1 MMLEIRESVETDVEI
16 IAPVVLDAFTEEP
29 IVEQLVKDLLAD
41 STAAPLLSLLAYH
54 EERAVGHVL
63 FSAARIDGNDGV
75 KASILAPLSVI
86 PPMQG
91 QRIGT
96 QLCEYGLELLAADGT
111 ELVFVLGYPEYYRR
125 FGFIT
130 AGREG
135 FAPPYPIEEK
145 NADGWMVKALVD
157 GRLGSVKG
165 TVRCAAA
172 MAKEEYWR
180 E

>member
-1 MMLEIRESVETDVEI
+1 MLEIRKTTETDLEI
-16 IAPVVLDAFTEEP
+16 IASVVLDAFSEEP
-29 IVEQLVKDLLAD
+29 IVVELVRDLLAD
-41 STAAPLLSLLAYH
+41 STASPLLSLLAYR
-54 EERAVGHVL
+54 EERAVGHIL
-63 FSAARIDGNDGV
+63 FSAARIEGHDGV
-75 KASILAPLSVI
+75 KASILAPLSVV
-86 PPMQG
+86 PSMQG
-91 QRIGT
+91 QSVGT

-145 NADGWMVKALVD
+145 NADAWMVKALVKD
-157 GRLGSVKG
+157 RLGSSQG
-165 TVRCAAA
+165 TVQCAAA
-172 MAKEEYWR
+172 MAKEVYWR